1 MRDQTVRRPT
11 ILIVDDNPANVDLL
25 VDLLAADYQTK
36 VATNGARAIHLAK
49 TLPLDL
55 ILLDVMMPEVS
66 GYEVCEQLKADTIT
80 RDIPVIFV
88 TAMGEAQDETKG
100 FRLGAVDYVTK
111 PISPPVVRARINT
124 HLTLAALMRQQRLQ
138 NEQLAR
144 QADELMVLNQTLEAR
159 VAAGVEK
166 VERLGRLKRFFS
178 PAVVDLL
185 VSSDD
190 DPLKSRRREI
200 TAVFVD
206 LRGFTAFTE
215 TAEPEDVMQV
225 LGEYHEALGR
235 LVLSFNGT
243 LERFSGDGI
252 MIFFNDPVVLENPS
266 LHAVQMAVAMQERF
280 RSLARGWT
288 QRGFSLSMGVGI
300 AQGYATIGAIGFEG
314 RRDYGAIGTVNNLAA
329 RLCDKAGGGQI
340 LVSQRVFARVE
351 AFVLAESIGALD
363 LKGFHRPV
371 PAFTVLGLLDNPSMH
386 AQGN

>member
-1 MRDQTVRRPT
+1 MRDQAVHKPT

-36 VATNGARAIHLAK
+36 VATNGARAIHLAT

-66 GYEVCEQLKADTIT
+66 GYEVCEQLKADPAT

-111 PISPPVVRARINT
+111 PISPPVVRARIKT

-215 TAEPEDVMQV
+215 TADPEDVMQV
-225 LGEYHEALGR
+225 LGEYHDALGR
-235 LVLSFNGT
+235 LVLNFNGT
-243 LERFSGDGI
+243 VERFSGDGI
-252 MIFFNDPVVLENPS
+252 MIFFNDPVVLENPA

-300 AQGYATIGAIGFEG
+300 AHGYATIGAIGFEG

-351 AFVLAESIGALD
+351 TFVLAETIGALD

-371 PAFTVLGLLDNPSMH
+371 TAFTVLGLLDTPSMD
-386 AQGN
+386 AQGS

>member
-88 TAMGEAQDETKG
+88 TAMAEAQDETKG

-144 QADELMVLNQTLEAR
+144 QADELMLLNQTLEAR

-266 LHAVQMAVAMQERF
+266 LHAVQMALAMQERF
-280 RSLARGWT
+280 RSLDRGWT

>member
-1 MRDQTVRRPT
+1 MRDQAVHRPT

-36 VATNGARAIHLAK
+36 VATNGARAIHLAT

-66 GYEVCEQLKADTIT
+66 GYEVCEQLKADPAT

-111 PISPPVVRARINT
+111 PISPPVVRARIKT

-252 MIFFNDPVVLENPS
+252 MIFFNDPVVLENPA
-266 LHAVQMAVAMQERF
+266 LHAVRMAVAMQERF

-300 AQGYATIGAIGFEG
+300 AHGYATIGAIGFEG

-351 AFVLAESIGALD
+351 TFVLAETIGALE

>member
-100 FRLGAVDYVTK
+100 FRLGAIDYVTK

-144 QADELMVLNQTLEAR
+144 QADELMELNQTLEAR

-252 MIFFNDPVVLENPS
+252 MIFFNDPVVLENPC
-266 LHAVQMAVAMQERF
+266 LHAVQMAIAMQERF

-351 AFVLAESIGALD
+351 SSVLAETIGALD

-371 PAFTVLGLLDNPSMH
+371 PAFTVLGLLDDTPMD
-386 AQGN
+386 AQGH

>member
-100 FRLGAVDYVTK
+100 FRLGAIDYVTK

-144 QADELMVLNQTLEAR
+144 QADELMELNQTLEAR

-252 MIFFNDPVVLENPS
+252 MIFFNDPVVLENPC
-266 LHAVQMAVAMQERF
+266 LHAVQMAIAMQERF

-351 AFVLAESIGALD
+351 SSVLAETIGALD

-371 PAFTVLGLLDNPSMH
+371 PAFTVLGLLDNTPMD
-386 AQGN
+386 AQGH